1 MMLKS
6 NKDSINKDNQ
16 NNLKP
21 QIQNKETKNMNT
33 LNIEDNLI
41 ESNDNLNIF
50 NSNKNYIL
58 KSDIC
63 QSELNDINFI
73 DPGKINNNNP
83 FS

>member
-1 MMLKS
+1 MLKS
-6 NKDSINKDNQ
+6 NKNSINKENQ
-16 NNLKP
+16 NDLKP
-21 QIQNKETKNMNT
+21 QIQIEAKNLNT
-33 LNIEDNLI
+33 LNLEENLI

-63 QSELNDINFI
+63 QSELNDINNINF
-73 DPGKINNNNP
+73 GKLNNNNP